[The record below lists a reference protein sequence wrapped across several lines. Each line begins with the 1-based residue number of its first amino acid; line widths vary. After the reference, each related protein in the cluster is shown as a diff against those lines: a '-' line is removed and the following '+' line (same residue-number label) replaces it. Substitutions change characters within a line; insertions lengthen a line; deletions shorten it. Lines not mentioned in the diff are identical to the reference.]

1 MLIYFCFLGQNKPSY
16 QQRSPQPRSQTSQS
30 QGSGNFD
37 PPMRE
42 RNNRNNLPD
51 FGDRY
56 SANRTKDRQRREQQR
71 LQQQQHS
78 GGQHQQQPSDQQQ
91 HQRQQ
96 VHLTVYFR
104 FRNINFF
111 FPSKCACINSES
123 LALIQSL
130 T

>member
-1 MLIYFCFLGQNKPSY
+1 
-16 QQRSPQPRSQTSQS
+16 
-30 QGSGNFD
+30 
-37 PPMRE
+37 MRE

-96 VHLTVYFR
+96 VRLTVYFR